1 MRQIVLD
8 TETTGLEPSLG
19 HRIIEI
25 GCVEMINRRASGK
38 TFQHYLNP
46 QREIDP
52 GAQEVHG
59 LSNEFLEDKP
69 LFADIADEFLEFVRG
84 AELIIHNAPFDIG
97 FLNKELELAAYE
109 KRIEDICQVLDTL
122 VLARSMHPGQR
133 NSLDALCKRYRIDNT
148 DRELHGALLDARI
161 LADVYL
167 SMTGGQAALSL
178 DGTGQPGQ
186 TDMTGQHATAAK
198 IDRAGLKLVVVKAN
212 DEELAAHE
220 ACLETIETASE
231 NGCLWNK

>member
-19 HRIIEI
+19 HRVIEI

-38 TFQHYLNP
+38 TFHYYLNP
-46 QREIDP
+46 QREVDP
-52 GAQEVHG
+52 GAEEVHG

-69 LFADIADEFLEFVRG
+69 LFADIADEFLEFVHG
-84 AELIIHNAPFDIG
+84 AELIIHTAPFDIG
-97 FLNKELELAAYE
+97 FLDQALELAAHE
-109 KRIEDICQVLDTL
+109 KRIEDICIVLDTL

-133 NSLDALCKRYRIDNT
+133 NSLDALCKRYRIDNSN
-148 DRELHGALLDARI
+148 RELHGALLDARI

-178 DGTGQPGQ
+178 DSATQPGQ
-186 TDMTGQHATAAK
+186 AAMTGRDATAAK
-198 IDRAGLKLVVVKAN
+198 IDRTGLKLVVVKAN

-220 ACLETIETASE
+220 TCLETIETASE

>member
-19 HRIIEI
+19 HRVIEI

-38 TFQHYLNP
+38 TFHYYLNP
-46 QREIDP
+46 QREVDP
-52 GAQEVHG
+52 GAEEVHG

-69 LFADIADEFLEFVRG
+69 LFADIVDEFLEFVHG

-97 FLNKELELAAYE
+97 FLDQELELAAHE
-109 KRIEDICQVLDTL
+109 KRIEDICIVLDTL

-133 NSLDALCKRYRIDNT
+133 NSLDALCKRYRIDNSN
-148 DRELHGALLDARI
+148 RELHGALLDARI

-178 DGTGQPGQ
+178 DSATQPGQ
-186 TDMTGQHATAAK
+186 AAMIGRDATAAK
-198 IDRAGLKLVVVKAN
+198 IDRTGLKLVVVKAN

>member
-25 GCVEMINRRASGK
+25 GCVEMINRRTSGK

-52 GAQEVHG
+52 GAQEIHG

-69 LFADIADEFLEFVRG
+69 LFADIADEFLEFVSG

-97 FLNKELELAAYE
+97 FLNKELELAAHDQ
-109 KRIEDICQVLDTL
+109 RIEDICQVLDTL

-133 NSLDALCKRYRIDNT
+133 NSLDALCKRYRIDNAN
-148 DRELHGALLDARI
+148 RELHGALLDARI
-161 LADVYL
+161 LVDVYL

-186 TDMTGQHATAAK
+186 TGMTGQHATAAK
-198 IDRAGLKLVVVKAN
+198 IDRTGLKLVVVKAN

>member
-52 GAQEVHG
+52 GALEVHG

-69 LFADIADEFLEFVRG
+69 LFADIADEFLEFVSG

-148 DRELHGALLDARI
+148 NRELHGALLDARI

-186 TDMTGQHATAAK
+186 TGMTGQHATAAK

>member
-52 GAQEVHG
+52 GALEVHG

-69 LFADIADEFLEFVRG
+69 LFADIADEFLEFVSG

-186 TDMTGQHATAAK
+186 TGMTGQHATAAK

>member
-25 GCVEMINRRASGK
+25 GCVEMNNRRATGK
-38 TFQHYLNP
+38 TFQYYLNP
-46 QREIDP
+46 QREVDP
-52 GAQEVHG
+52 GAQEIHG

-69 LFADIADEFLEFVRG
+69 FFADIASEFLVFVRG

-97 FLNKELELAAYE
+97 FLNKELELAAQE
-109 KRIEDICQVLDTL
+109 QRVEDICKVLDTL
-122 VLARSMHPGQR
+122 VMARSIHPGQR
-133 NSLDALCKRYRIDNT
+133 NSLDALCKRYQIDNSN
-148 DRELHGALLDARI
+148 REMHGALLDARI

-178 DGTGQPGQ
+178 DSEGQPGQ
-186 TDMTGQHATAAK
+186 TRLTGQDTAAEK
-198 IDRAGLKLVVVKAN
+198 IDRAGLKLVVVNAN
-212 DEELAAHE
+212 DEELAAHR
-220 ACLETIETASE
+220 ACLETIDAASE
-231 NGCLWNK
+231 NNCLWNK

>member
-52 GAQEVHG
+52 GALEVHG

-69 LFADIADEFLEFVRG
+69 LFADIADEFLEFVSG

>member
-25 GCVEMINRRASGK
+25 GCVEMINRRPSGK
-38 TFQHYLNP
+38 TFQYYLNP
-46 QREIDP
+46 QREVDP

-69 LFADIADEFLEFVRG
+69 LFADIAGEFLEFVQG

-97 FLNKELELAAYE
+97 FLNKELELAANDR
-109 KRIEDICQVLDTL
+109 RIEDVCNVMDTL

-133 NSLDALCKRYRIDNT
+133 NSLDALCKRYQVDNSN
-148 DRELHGALLDARI
+148 REMHGALLDARI

-178 DGTGQPGQ
+178 DSEGQPGQ
-186 TDMTGQHATAAK
+186 TGMTGQGVAAAK
-198 IDRAGLKLVVVKAN
+198 TDRSGVHLVVVHAN
-212 DEELAAHE
+212 EEELAAHK
-220 ACLETIETASE
+220 ACLETIDAASE
-231 NGCLWNK
+231 NGCLWKK

>member
-25 GCVEMINRRASGK
+25 GCVEMNNRRATGK
-38 TFQHYLNP
+38 TFQYYLNP
-46 QREIDP
+46 QREVDP
-52 GAQEVHG
+52 GAQEIHG

-69 LFADIADEFLEFVRG
+69 FFADIASELLEFVRG

-97 FLNKELELAAYE
+97 FLNKELELAAQE
-109 KRIEDICQVLDTL
+109 QRVEDICNVLDTL
-122 VLARSMHPGQR
+122 VMARSIHPGQR
-133 NSLDALCKRYRIDNT
+133 NSLDALCKRYQIDNSN
-148 DRELHGALLDARI
+148 REMHGALLDARI

-178 DGTGQPGQ
+178 DSEGQPGQ
-186 TDMTGQHATAAK
+186 TRLTGQDTAAEK
-198 IDRAGLKLVVVKAN
+198 IDRVGLKLVVVNAN
-212 DEELAAHE
+212 DEELAAHK
-220 ACLETIETASE
+220 ACLETIDTASE
-231 NGCLWNK
+231 NNCLWNK

>member
-38 TFQHYLNP
+38 TFHHYLNP
-46 QREIDP
+46 QREVDP
-52 GAQEVHG
+52 GAEEVHG

-69 LFADIADEFLEFVRG
+69 LFADIVDEFLEFVHG

-97 FLNKELELAAYE
+97 FLNKELELAAHE
-109 KRIEDICQVLDTL
+109 KRIEDICNVLDTL
-122 VLARSMHPGQR
+122 VLARAMHPGQR
-133 NSLDALCKRYRIDNT
+133 NSLDALCKRYRIDNS

-161 LADVYL
+161 LLDVYL

-178 DGTGQPGQ
+178 DSEGQPGQ
-186 TDMTGQHATAAK
+186 TGMTGQNATAAK
-198 IDRAGLKLVVVKAN
+198 IDRAGLKLVVVKAD
-212 DEELAAHE
+212 DEELAAHQ

-231 NGCLWNK
+231 HGVLWNK